1 MMQVTLWGTRGSIPV
16 SGAQFVR
23 HGGATTC
30 LEVSAGEEQIIIDCG
45 TGLAEFGKSP
55 ASMRRRDLHI
65 YQTHM
70 HWDHVQGFPFFR
82 PLFNAEVCV
91 NMYAVRRQGQ
101 TMRDVLRGQMSQPT
115 FPVGLDIIPAKLEF
129 HELEIIGDSAHG
141 ELKMRWQEMTHPG
154 GSTAYRFDYKGCSVV
169 FSGDVEV
176 QQGSFDDL
184 VELSR
189 GADILIMDAQY
200 FCEEYPTRRGFGH
213 STPIDAV
220 EVALK
225 AGVKR
230 LVLTHHDPTHDDELL
245 AKKLHMAREHAAPE
259 HLLVENA
266 YDGLVLRVESEHV
279 ELSARAEMKASA

>member
-16 SGAQFVR
+16 SGSQFVR

-30 LEVSAGEEQIIIDCG
+30 LEVTAGDEQIIIDCG
-45 TGLAEFGKSP
+45 TGLAEFGKS
-55 ASMRRRDLHI
+55 ASSMRRRDLHI

-82 PLFNAEVCV
+82 PLFNAEVSV
-91 NMYAVRRQGQ
+91 NLYAVKRQGQ
-101 TMRDVLRGQMSQPT
+101 TMCDVLRGQMSQPT

-129 HELEIIGDSAHG
+129 HEMESVGDSAHG

-154 GSTAYRFDYKGCSVV
+154 GSTAYRFDYKGRSVV

-176 QQGSFDDL
+176 QLGSFDDL

-200 FCEEYPTRRGFGH
+200 FCEEYPMRRGFGH

-230 LVLTHHDPTHDDELL
+230 LVLTHHDPTHSDDML
-245 AKKLHMAREHAAPE
+245 ARKLQMAREHAGSE
-259 HLLVENA
+259 HLFIENA
-266 YDGLVLRVESEHV
+266 YDGLVLCVERE
-279 ELSARAEMKASA
+279 EMRLGIKASA